1 LTNTNHGNFTL
12 PQKYTIEPDKKD
24 RTKDRTVEK
33 FCHTNQPQDNYKF
46 TSSSKKNSIKLIT
59 KQPQQLISF
68 LYATTIKI

>member
-12 PQKYTIEPDKKD
+12 AQKYTIEPDK
-24 RTKDRTVEK
+24 KDRTVEK